1 MTNFTPSQTER
12 VCRRQF
18 YFDKKWQ
25 KFSKPKEN
33 TVGKGEISRYEQFSF
48 SQCFHKTVLWTH
60 KKPGLVWEKVT
71 VIYPCSADFYFTLAS
86 DISPGDNWLSAHL
99 SVF

>member
-1 MTNFTPSQTER
+1 MTNFRPSQTER

-48 SQCFHKTVLWTH
+48 SQCFHKTLLWTH
-60 KKPGLVWEKVT
+60 KKPG
-71 VIYPCSADFYFTLAS
+71 
-86 DISPGDNWLSAHL
+86 
-99 SVF
+99 SVFTNHSLEHSLSFSPRFANLNVKQLLIG